1 MIIKTTDF
9 QLGAFIP
16 NRDDAPNSDIIGNEP
31 VLQGFI
37 DTEVEEILVE
47 LLGWTLFKLVKDELD
62 GNGDMPV
69 TAPQEYQDLVN
80 GKDNYRGMK
89 RFLVAYVFYK
99 FILNDRSQY
108 STLGTVRATSEG
120 AENVE
125 PSAKAIAEYQKFY
138 KQAIGT
144 YWDGPLV
151 TRNSFGMTG
160 VIWANI
166 SKSAFLSMYDFL
178 AENETSYPEWEKNYT
193 IPQHNLY
200 DI

>member
-31 VLQGFI
+31 ILQGFI

-47 LLGWTLFKLVKDELD
+47 LLGYELFSLLENELD
-62 GNGDMPV
+62 GNGDLPID
-69 TAPQEYQDLVN
+69 ADQKWLDLVN
-80 GKDNYRGMK
+80 GKDNYRGLK
-89 RFLVAYVFYK
+89 RMLVAYVFYK

-108 STLGTVRATSEG
+108 STTGTHEPTSE
-120 AENVE
+120 AANRVE

-138 KQAIGT
+138 KFAIGD
-144 YWDGPLV
+144 YYYGPKIV
-151 TRNSFGMTG
+151 RNVSGMKG
-160 VIWANI
+160 VIYGSYGSQFA
-166 SKSAFLSMYDFL
+166 SLYDFL
-178 AENETSYPEWEKNYT
+178 AENQDTYAEWVANMNL
-193 IPQHNLY
+193 PQHNLY